1 MDGECESRA
10 EEAEED
16 GGSLRLHDGMDGWI
30 RDGRERLKDQKIE
43 S

>member
-16 GGSLRLHDGMDGWI
+16 GGSLRLHNDGGWMDGWM
-30 RDGRERLKDQKIE
+30 DSGR